1 MKYEVIRSFT
11 DGQDKNKKYEVG
23 DSFPQPANKKISPE
37 RLKELASSNNKL
49 GQPVIQGKETEREQD
64 V

>member
-1 MKYEVIRSFT
+1 MKYEVIKDFS
-11 DGQDKNKKYEVG
+11 DGKDKNKKYKVG
-23 DSFPQPANKKISPE
+23 DPFPQPANKKISPE

-49 GQPVIQGKETEREQD
+49 GQPVIQEKETEREQD